1 MEPVV
6 QRLSENSRR
15 ITMTPVPEALDL
27 THLDYISSAGLRV
40 ILKVHKALAKKG
52 PYRSPCPRGR
62 TGGLR
67 YYGLQRFSH
76 HCVIPVTPKYSLSAK

>member
-15 ITMTPVPEALDL
+15 ITMTPAPEALDL

-40 ILKVHKALAKKG
+40 ILKVHKALAKKEG
-52 PYRSPCPRGR
+52 LTAAHVPEAVQEVFDI
-62 TGGLR
+62 TG
-67 YYGLQRFSH
+67 FSDFLTI
-76 HCVIPVTPKYSLSAK
+76 V

>member
-27 THLDYISSAGLRV
+27 THLDYISSAGLQV
-40 ILKVHKALAKKG
+40 ILKVHKALAKKEG
-52 PYRSPCPRGR
+52 LTAAHVPEAVQEVFDI
-62 TGGLR
+62 TG
-67 YYGLQRFSH
+67 FSDFLTI
-76 HCVIPVTPKYSLSAK
+76 V